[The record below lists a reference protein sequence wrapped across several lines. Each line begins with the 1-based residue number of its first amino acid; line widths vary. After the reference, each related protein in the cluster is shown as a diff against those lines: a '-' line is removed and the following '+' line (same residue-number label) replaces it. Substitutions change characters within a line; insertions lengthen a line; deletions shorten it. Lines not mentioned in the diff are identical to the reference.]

1 MTMTDPQA
9 LLRIGLVSE
18 RAKRAEERLKAER
31 KGLEGA
37 VRRTLPFLVRRK
49 IGVMMHEVRC
59 VLLEEVIASVT
70 RPFHVTPI
78 FAGDRIVG
86 ALVLD
91 GFAVA
96 AGLDGVL
103 GASKDQFTVLDPAG
117 LSSAQAALAS
127 RVARGLVAAFDE
139 ALPRCEVRF
148 HAGPDTVGA
157 SHHKPSHGEGGAAP
171 AEPGGLLVACTL
183 RMGEDELSGHVTLL
197 LPAAW
202 FDSVLPGP
210 AQPTEPEPRTTAAM
224 SAVEL
229 DVIAELGRVRVPL
242 TRLATLKIGDV
253 VRLPLPVDA
262 KAHIRVGD
270 RTLFQGKPTTRG
282 SQVAIALE

>member
-1 MTMTDPQA
+1 MTDPQA

-49 IGVMMHEVRC
+49 IGVTMHEVRC

-70 RPFHVTPI
+70 RPYHVTPV

-139 ALPRCEVRF
+139 ALSRCDVRF
-148 HAGPDTVGA
+148 HAGPDTIGSSA
-157 SHHKPSHGEGGAAP
+157 SHRPPHGEGGSSSP
-171 AEPGGLLVACTL
+171 EPGGLLVACTL

-202 FDSVLPGP
+202 FDSVVPGP
-210 AQPTEPEPRTTAAM
+210 AQTTEPEPRTTAAM
-224 SAVEL
+224 AFVEL
-229 DVIAELGRVRVPL
+229 DVIAELGRVKVPL
-242 TRLATLKIGDV
+242 TRLATLKVGDV
-253 VRLPLPVDA
+253 IRLPLPVDA
-262 KAHIRVGD
+262 RAHVRVGD
-270 RTLFQGKPTTRG
+270 RALFQGKPTTRG
-282 SQVAIALE
+282 AQLAIALE